1 MKKKIIFGL
10 MAMAAITANAQ
21 ETYENANLMK
31 PELTGTARYI
41 GMGGAMEALGADIST
56 ISTNPAGIGLF
67 RSSSVNL
74 SFGLSSQLD
83 VTTYGSDHKT
93 VPSFD
98 QAGFVYSM
106 RTNSRS
112 FLNFAF
118 NYSKS
123 RNFNQILNAAG
134 KLNGSAQNKLTYNKF
149 VGNDDF
155 IYIDKDGTLLSDYIQ
170 FSQLDYLYAN
180 NINYDEDE
188 AGNGSFYGYDG
199 DAYDMY
205 RAQSGYIGRYD
216 FNISGNVNNR
226 FYWGVTVGV
235 QDVHYNAYSDYIE
248 SLGTS
253 TVEVMDTRKITG
265 TGVDVKA
272 GVIFRPV
279 EESPFRIGLS
289 VSTPTWY
296 KLTTSNYT
304 SMSLLNG
311 NVSQQLFAPEIGESY
326 EFKLY
331 TPWKFGASL
340 GHTVGNNL
348 ALGLSYEYADYST
361 ADTRVIDGYDYYGNE
376 ESYSEYATN
385 QHTKNTL
392 KGVSTIKAGL
402 EFKPDPSLAVRLGF
416 NYVAPMYDK
425 LGVKDGTLDSYGVFY
440 QSQSDFTNW
449 EDTYRITAGLGYNI
463 DKFSIDLAY
472 QYSTTNGNF
481 SPFYDCAYNINS
493 ESLTNNNF
501 DVCKVSNKR
510 HQLMLTLGYR
520 F

>member
-1 MKKKIIFGL
+1 MKKKIIFGI
-10 MAMAAITANAQ
+10 MALAAITANAQ

-74 SFGLSSQLD
+74 SFGLSSQQD

-481 SPFYDCAYNINS
+481 SPFYDCADNINS

>member
-1 MKKKIIFGL
+1 
-10 MAMAAITANAQ
+10 MATIAANAQ

-31 PELTGTARYI
+31 PELSGTARYI

-67 RSSSVNL
+67 RSSSASL
-74 SFGLSSQLD
+74 SFGLTSQQD

-106 RTNSRS
+106 QTNSRS

-134 KLNGSAQNKLTYNKF
+134 KLNGSAQNILTYNKF
-149 VGNDDF
+149 VGDEDF
-155 IYIDKDGTLLSDYIQ
+155 IYIDDNGTLVSDYIQ

-180 NINYDEDE
+180 NINFIEEDD
-188 AGNGSFYGYDG
+188 GNNYFYGFEG
-199 DAYDMY
+199 DTYDMY

-226 FYWGVTVGV
+226 FYWGFTVGV
-235 QDVHYNAYSDYIE
+235 QDVHYNAFSDYIE
-248 SLGTS
+248 TFGSDKI
-253 TVEVMDTRKITG
+253 EVTDTRNITG

-272 GVIFRPV
+272 GIIFRPV
-279 EESPFRIGLS
+279 EDSPFRFGLS

-296 KLTTSNYT
+296 KLETSNHTY
-304 SMSLLNG
+304 MSGYEG
-311 NVSQQLFAPEIGESY
+311 NVPMKMYIPEIGERY

-361 ADTRVIDGYDYYGNE
+361 ADTRVIDGYDYYGYE

-392 KGVSTIKAGL
+392 KGVSTLKLGA
-402 EFKPDPSLAVRLGF
+402 EFKPDPSLAARLGF
-416 NYVAPMYDK
+416 NYVSPMYNK
-425 LGVKDGTLDSYGVFY
+425 SGIKDGTLDSYGVFY

-449 EDTYRITAGLGYNI
+449 EDTYRITAGLGYTI
-463 DKFSIDLAY
+463 DKFTIDLAY
-472 QYSTTNGNF
+472 QYSATNGKF
-481 SPFYDCAYNINS
+481 SPFYDCADNINS
-493 ESLTNNNF
+493 ESVPNNRF
-501 DVCKVSNKR
+501 DVCKVSDKR

>member
-1 MKKKIIFGL
+1 MT
-10 MAMAAITANAQ
+10 AISANGQ

-67 RSSSVNL
+67 RSSSANI
-74 SFGLSSQLD
+74 SFGLSSQQD
-83 VTTYGSDHKT
+83 VTTYGPDHKT

-106 RTNSRS
+106 RTNSNS

-123 RNFNQILNAAG
+123 RNFNQILNAVG
-134 KLNGSAQNKLTYNKF
+134 NLNGSSQNKLTYNKYKS
-149 VGNDDF
+149 DKKF
-155 IYIDKDGTLLSDYIQ
+155 IYRDEDGFLLSKYIQ

-180 NINYDEDE
+180 NINYEED
-188 AGNGSFYGYDG
+188 ADGNFTLKDDLYG

-226 FYWGVTVGV
+226 FYWGITVGL
-235 QDVHYNAYSDYIE
+235 QDVHYNGFSDYIE
-248 SLGTS
+248 TLGNK
-253 TVEVMDTRKITG
+253 TVEVLDERKITG
-265 TGVDVKA
+265 SGVDIKA
-272 GVIFRPV
+272 GIIFRPV
-279 EESPFRIGLS
+279 AESPFRIGLS

-304 SMSLLNG
+304 STVFLEG
-311 NVSQQLFAPEIGESY
+311 NVSQDSFVPYSNESY

-361 ADTRVIDGYDYYGNE
+361 ADTREINGYDYYGNE
-376 ESYSEYATN
+376 ESSSDFAAN

-392 KGVSTIKAGL
+392 KGVSTLKVGA
-402 EFKPDPSLAVRLGF
+402 EFKPDPALAVRLGF
-416 NYVAPMYDK
+416 NYVSPMYNK
-425 LGVKDGTLDSYGVFY
+425 SGAKDGTLDSYGVFY

-449 EDTYRITAGLGYNI
+449 EDTYRVTAGLGYNI
-463 DKFSIDLAY
+463 DRFNIDLAY
-472 QYSTTNGNF
+472 QYSTTNGKF
-481 SPFYDCAYNINS
+481 SPFYDYADNMNADC
-493 ESLTNNNF
+493 LPNNNF
-501 DVCKVSNKR
+501 EQCKVSNKR

>member
-1 MKKKIIFGL
+1 MKKKIISGL
-10 MAMAAITANAQ
+10 MATAAITANAQ

-74 SFGLSSQLD
+74 SFGLSSQQD

-481 SPFYDCAYNINS
+481 SPFYDCADNINS

>member
-41 GMGGAMEALGADIST
+41 GIGGAMEALGADIST

-74 SFGLSSQLD
+74 SFGLSSQQD

-481 SPFYDCAYNINS
+481 SPFYDCADNINS

>member
-74 SFGLSSQLD
+74 TFGLSSQQD

-481 SPFYDCAYNINS
+481 SPFYDCADNINS

>member
-74 SFGLSSQLD
+74 SFGLSSQQD

-361 ADTRVIDGYDYYGNE
+361 ADTRVINGYDYYGNE

-481 SPFYDCAYNINS
+481 SPLYDCADNINS

>member
-21 ETYENANLMK
+21 ETYENAHLMK

-74 SFGLSSQLD
+74 SFGLSSQQD

-481 SPFYDCAYNINS
+481 SPFYDCADNINS

>member
-74 SFGLSSQLD
+74 SFGLSSQQD

-449 EDTYRITAGLGYNI
+449 EDAYRLTAGLGYNI

-481 SPFYDCAYNINS
+481 SPFYDCADNINS

>member
-74 SFGLSSQLD
+74 SFGLSSQQD

-106 RTNSRS
+106 RTNSKS

-180 NINYDEDE
+180 NINYEEDE

-481 SPFYDCAYNINS
+481 SPFYDCADNINS

>member
-74 SFGLSSQLD
+74 SFGLSSQQD

-340 GHTVGNNL
+340 GHTVWNNL

-481 SPFYDCAYNINS
+481 SPFYDCADNINS

>member
-481 SPFYDCAYNINS
+481 SPFYDCADNINS

>member
-74 SFGLSSQLD
+74 SFGLSSQQD

-304 SMSLLNG
+304 RMSLLNG

-481 SPFYDCAYNINS
+481 SPFYDCADNINS

>member
-1 MKKKIIFGL
+1 MTKKIIFGL

-74 SFGLSSQLD
+74 SFGLSSQQD

-361 ADTRVIDGYDYYGNE
+361 ADTRVINGYDYYGNE

-481 SPFYDCAYNINS
+481 SPFYDCADNINS

>member
-74 SFGLSSQLD
+74 SFGLSSQQD

-180 NINYDEDE
+180 NINYEEDE

-361 ADTRVIDGYDYYGNE
+361 ADTRVINGYDYYGNE

-481 SPFYDCAYNINS
+481 SPFYDCADNINS

>member
-216 FNISGNVNNR
+216 LNISGNVNNR

-481 SPFYDCAYNINS
+481 SPFYDCADNINS

>member
-74 SFGLSSQLD
+74 SFGLTSQQD
-83 VTTYGSDHKT
+83 ATTYGSDHKT

-134 KLNGSAQNKLTYNKF
+134 RLNGASQNKLTYNKF
-149 VGNDDF
+149 TGNDDF
-155 IYIDKDGTLLSDYIQ
+155 IYMDKDGTLLSDYIQ

-180 NINYDEDE
+180 NINYEEDAE
-188 AGNGSFYGYDG
+188 GNGTFYGYDG

-226 FYWGVTVGV
+226 FYWGLTVGV
-235 QDVHYNAYSDYIE
+235 QDVHYNGFSDYIE
-248 SLGTS
+248 SLGNS
-253 TVEVMDTRKITG
+253 KIEVMDERKITG
-265 TGVDVKA
+265 SGVDIKA

-304 SMSLLNG
+304 SMSLLDG
-311 NVSQQLFAPEIGESY
+311 NVSQ
-326 EFKLY
+326 KLY
-331 TPWKFGASL
+331 DP
-340 GHTVGNNL
+340 
-348 ALGLSYEYADYST
+348 D
-361 ADTRVIDGYDYYGNE
+361 INE
-376 ESYSEYATN
+376 A
-385 QHTKNTL
+385 
-392 KGVSTIKAGL
+392 
-402 EFKPDPSLAVRLGF
+402 
-416 NYVAPMYDK
+416 
-425 LGVKDGTLDSYGVFY
+425 
-440 QSQSDFTNW
+440 
-449 EDTYRITAGLGYNI
+449 
-463 DKFSIDLAY
+463 
-472 QYSTTNGNF
+472 
-481 SPFYDCAYNINS
+481 
-493 ESLTNNNF
+493 
-501 DVCKVSNKR
+501 
-510 HQLMLTLGYR
+510 
-520 F
+520 

>member
-74 SFGLSSQLD
+74 SFGLSSQQD

-106 RTNSRS
+106 RTNRRS

-481 SPFYDCAYNINS
+481 SPFYDCADNINS

>member
-74 SFGLSSQLD
+74 SFGLSSQQD

-265 TGVDVKA
+265 NGVDIKA
-272 GVIFRPV
+272 GVILRPV

-481 SPFYDCAYNINS
+481 SPFYDCADNINS

>member
-10 MAMAAITANAQ
+10 MALAVITANAQ

-74 SFGLSSQLD
+74 SFGLSSQQD

-118 NYSKS
+118 NYAKS

-155 IYIDKDGTLLSDYIQ
+155 IYMDKDGTLLSNYIQ

-180 NINYDEDE
+180 NINYEED
-188 AGNGSFYGYDG
+188 ADGNGKFYGYDG

-235 QDVHYNAYSDYIE
+235 QDVHYNGFSDYIE
-248 SLGTS
+248 DLGSS

-265 TGVDVKA
+265 NGVDIKA
-272 GVIFRPV
+272 GVILRPV

-481 SPFYDCAYNINS
+481 SPFYDCADNINS

>member
-74 SFGLSSQLD
+74 SFGLSSQQD

-149 VGNDDF
+149 VRNDDF

-481 SPFYDCAYNINS
+481 SPFYDCADNINS

>member
-10 MAMAAITANAQ
+10 MALAVITANAQ

-74 SFGLSSQLD
+74 SFGLSSQQD

-149 VGNDDF
+149 VGNEDF
-155 IYIDKDGTLLSDYIQ
+155 IYIDKDGTLLSNYIQ

-180 NINYDEDE
+180 NINYEED
-188 AGNGSFYGYDG
+188 ADGNGSFYGYDG

-235 QDVHYNAYSDYIE
+235 QDVHYNGFSDYIE
-248 SLGTS
+248 NLGGS

-265 TGVDVKA
+265 NGVDIKA
-272 GVIFRPV
+272 GVILRPV

-481 SPFYDCAYNINS
+481 SPFYDCADNINS

>member
-74 SFGLSSQLD
+74 SFGLSSQQD

-425 LGVKDGTLDSYGVFY
+425 LGVKDGT
-440 QSQSDFTNW
+440 
-449 EDTYRITAGLGYNI
+449 TAY
-463 DKFSIDLAY
+463 SISHSL
-472 QYSTTNGNF
+472 T
-481 SPFYDCAYNINS
+481 SPTGMTHI
-493 ESLTNNNF
+493 ESLPVWGTILISLASISHISIQPLM
-501 DVCKVSNKR
+501 VISHHSTIVLIISTAKV
-510 HQLMLTLGYR
+510 
-520 F
+520 

>member
-98 QAGFVYSM
+98 QAGFIYSM

-481 SPFYDCAYNINS
+481 SPFYDCADNINS

>member
-10 MAMAAITANAQ
+10 MALAVITANAQ

-74 SFGLSSQLD
+74 SFGLSSQQD

-149 VGNDDF
+149 VGNEDF
-155 IYIDKDGTLLSDYIQ
+155 IYIDKDGTLLSNYIQ

-180 NINYDEDE
+180 NINYEED
-188 AGNGSFYGYDG
+188 ADGNGSFYGYDG

-226 FYWGVTVGV
+226 FYWAVTVGV
-235 QDVHYNAYSDYIE
+235 QDVHYNGFSDYIE
-248 SLGTS
+248 NLGGS

-265 TGVDVKA
+265 NGVDIKA
-272 GVIFRPV
+272 GVILRPV

-449 EDTYRITAGLGYNI
+449 EDTYRLTAGLGYNI

-481 SPFYDCAYNINS
+481 SPFYDCADNINS

>member
-56 ISTNPAGIGLF
+56 ISTNPPGIGLF

-74 SFGLSSQLD
+74 SFGLSSQQD

-481 SPFYDCAYNINS
+481 SPFYDCADNINS

>member
-10 MAMAAITANAQ
+10 MALAVITANAQ

-74 SFGLSSQLD
+74 SFGLSSQQD

-149 VGNDDF
+149 VGNEDF
-155 IYIDKDGTLLSDYIQ
+155 IYIDKDGTLLSNYIQ

-180 NINYDEDE
+180 NINYEED
-188 AGNGSFYGYDG
+188 ADGNGSFYGYDG

-265 TGVDVKA
+265 NGVDIKA
-272 GVIFRPV
+272 GVILRPV

-481 SPFYDCAYNINS
+481 SPFYDCADNINS

>member
-235 QDVHYNAYSDYIE
+235 QDVHYNAYSDSIE

-481 SPFYDCAYNINS
+481 SPFYDCADNINS

>member
-74 SFGLSSQLD
+74 SFGLSSQQD

-226 FYWGVTVGV
+226 FYWGITVGL
-235 QDVHYNAYSDYIE
+235 QDVDYNGFSDNIE
-248 SLGTS
+248 TLGNS
-253 TVEVMDTRKITG
+253 IVEVKDTRKITG

-449 EDTYRITAGLGYNI
+449 EDTYRLTAGLGYNI

-481 SPFYDCAYNINS
+481 SPFYDCADNINS

>member
-74 SFGLSSQLD
+74 SFGLSSQQD

-481 SPFYDCAYNINS
+481 SPFYDCTDNINS

>member
-74 SFGLSSQLD
+74 SFGLSSQQD

-98 QAGFVYSM
+98 QAGFIYSM

-481 SPFYDCAYNINS
+481 SPFYDCADNINS

>member
-74 SFGLSSQLD
+74 SFGLSSQQD

-106 RTNSRS
+106 RTNSKS

-481 SPFYDCAYNINS
+481 SPFYDCADNINS

>member
-74 SFGLSSQLD
+74 SFGLSSQQD

-304 SMSLLNG
+304 SMSLVNG

-481 SPFYDCAYNINS
+481 SPFYDCADNINS

>member
-74 SFGLSSQLD
+74 SFGLSSQQD

-425 LGVKDGTLDSYGVFY
+425 LGVKDVTLDSYGVFY

-481 SPFYDCAYNINS
+481 SPFYDCADNINS

>member
-1 MKKKIIFGL
+1 MKKKIMFGL
-10 MAMAAITANAQ
+10 MALAVITANAQ

-74 SFGLSSQLD
+74 SFGLSSQQD

-149 VGNDDF
+149 VGNEDF
-155 IYIDKDGTLLSDYIQ
+155 IYIDKDGTLLSNYIQ

-180 NINYDEDE
+180 NINYEED
-188 AGNGSFYGYDG
+188 ADGNGSFYGYDG

-235 QDVHYNAYSDYIE
+235 QDVHYNGFSDYIE
-248 SLGTS
+248 NLGGS

-265 TGVDVKA
+265 NGVDIKA
-272 GVIFRPV
+272 GVILRPV

-449 EDTYRITAGLGYNI
+449 EDTYRLTAGLGYNI

-481 SPFYDCAYNINS
+481 SPFYDCADNINS

>member
-1 MKKKIIFGL
+1 MKKKIMFGL
-10 MAMAAITANAQ
+10 MALAVITANAQ

-74 SFGLSSQLD
+74 SFGLSSQQD

-149 VGNDDF
+149 VGNEDF
-155 IYIDKDGTLLSDYIQ
+155 IYIDKDGTLLSNYIQ

-180 NINYDEDE
+180 NINYEED
-188 AGNGSFYGYDG
+188 ADGNGSFYGYDG

-235 QDVHYNAYSDYIE
+235 QDVHYNGFSDYIE
-248 SLGTS
+248 NLGGS

-265 TGVDVKA
+265 NGVDIKA
-272 GVIFRPV
+272 GVILRPV

-440 QSQSDFTNW
+440 QSQYDFTNW
-449 EDTYRITAGLGYNI
+449 EDTYRLTAGLGYNI

-481 SPFYDCAYNINS
+481 SPFYDCADNINS

>member
-74 SFGLSSQLD
+74 SFGLSSQQD

-416 NYVAPMYDK
+416 NYVAPIYDK
-425 LGVKDGTLDSYGVFY
+425 LCVKDGTLDSYGVFY

-481 SPFYDCAYNINS
+481 SPFYDCADNINS

>member
-10 MAMAAITANAQ
+10 MALAVITANAQ

-74 SFGLSSQLD
+74 SFGLSSQQD

-155 IYIDKDGTLLSDYIQ
+155 IYMDKDGTLLSNYIQ

-180 NINYDEDE
+180 NINYEED
-188 AGNGSFYGYDG
+188 ADGNGSFYGYDG

-235 QDVHYNAYSDYIE
+235 QDVHYNGFSDYIE
-248 SLGTS
+248 DLGGS

-265 TGVDVKA
+265 NGVDIKA
-272 GVIFRPV
+272 GVILRPV

-416 NYVAPMYDK
+416 YYVAPMYDK

-481 SPFYDCAYNINS
+481 SPFYDCADNINS